1 MHRGASEM
9 FKHLILCT
17 VLVLLLAIGVGC
29 DLNEVGND
37 AHLLVRG
44 NVNPYVP
51 ADDKRCLDTFTML
64 DKTGFEA
71 SAIFTA
77 KAGIIET
84 NIDECL
90 EWIIT
95 GPLED
100 K

>member
-1 MHRGASEM
+1 M
-9 FKHLILCT
+9 T
-17 VLVLLLAIGVGC
+17 VVKMLTSWLKAMSTLT
-29 DLNEVGND
+29 E
-37 AHLLVRG
+37 
-44 NVNPYVP
+44 P
-51 ADDKRCLDTFTML
+51 ADDKRCLDTLTLL

>member
-9 FKHLILCT
+9 FKRSIPYT
-17 VLVLLLAIGVGC
+17 VLVLFLAIGVGC
-29 DLNEVGND
+29 DLNEGGND
-37 AHLLVRG
+37 AQVRS
-44 NVNPYVP
+44 NVNPYAP
-51 ADDKRCLDTFTML
+51 ADDERCLDTFTML

>member
-1 MHRGASEM
+1 M
-9 FKHLILCT
+9 FKRSIPYT
-17 VLVLLLAIGVGC
+17 VLVLFLAIGVGC
-29 DLNEVGND
+29 DLNEGGND
-37 AHLLVRG
+37 AQVRSI
-44 NVNPYVP
+44 VNPYAP
-51 ADDKRCLDTFTML
+51 TDDERCLDTFTML
-64 DKTGFEA
+64 DKTGFET